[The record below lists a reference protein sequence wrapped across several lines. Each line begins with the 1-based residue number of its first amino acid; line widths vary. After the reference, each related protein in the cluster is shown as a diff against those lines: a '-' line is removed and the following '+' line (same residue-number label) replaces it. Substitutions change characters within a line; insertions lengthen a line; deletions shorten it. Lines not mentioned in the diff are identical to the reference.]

1 VIRINEKGEAMQATI
16 ETLKLRGVG
25 PAPAM
30 QFEFGPRLNLFTG
43 DNGLGKTFLLDVA
56 WWALTRTWAGNPALP
71 FDQKRTSEIEFSLRG
86 VSDSTTL
93 KTVFDAS
100 VQAWKFPQ
108 GRPVKTG
115 LVIYARV
122 DGGFSVWDPAR
133 NYWRP
138 RNSEQST
145 DDEIQPEPFHFSTE
159 TLWNGL
165 EKEDGKVIC
174 NGLLRDWVS
183 WQLKQNK
190 AFKSLDKVLAGLKPE
205 EFDVWE
211 IGEPERFS
219 PDDVRDIPT
228 LKLPYG
234 RIPVTHAS
242 AGVRRILSFA
252 YLLVWALSEHR
263 EAARLRKESP
273 TDRLI
278 VLFDE
283 VESHLHPRWQRL
295 FLPALID
302 ILCGEGAI
310 SNRQLLVS
318 THSPLVAA
326 SVETK
331 FEKSLDRLFT
341 FDLEGSTVSAREIPW
356 AKQGD
361 VVNWLVS
368 DSFGLRQ
375 ARSKDAEEA
384 IETAEKWM
392 REDYE
397 NLTKG
402 MQTEGEIH
410 QELLRVLADHDTF
423 WPRWIV
429 GREAHQE

>member
-1 VIRINEKGEAMQATI
+1 
-16 ETLKLRGVG
+16 
-25 PAPAM
+25 
-30 QFEFGPRLNLFTG
+30 
-43 DNGLGKTFLLDVA
+43 
-56 WWALTRTWAGNPALP
+56 
-71 FDQKRTSEIEFSLRG
+71 
-86 VSDSTTL
+86 
-93 KTVFDAS
+93 
-100 VQAWKFPQ
+100 
-108 GRPVKTG
+108 
-115 LVIYARV
+115 
-122 DGGFSVWDPAR
+122 VWDPAR

>member
-1 VIRINEKGEAMQATI
+1 MKATI
-16 ETLKLRGVG
+16 EKLKLKGVG

-43 DNGLGKTFLLDVA
+43 DNGLGKTFLLDVV

-71 FDQKRTSEIEFSLRG
+71 LSQEGTSKIEFSQRDT
-86 VSDSTTL
+86 SDIISI

-100 VQAWKFPQ
+100 VQTWKFSKE
-108 GRPVKTG
+108 RPIKPG

-133 NYWRP
+133 NRRRP
-138 RNSEQST
+138 QVSEQST
-145 DDEIQPEPFHFSTE
+145 DEEIRPEPFHFSME

-165 EKEDGKVIC
+165 EREDGKVIC

-183 WQLKQNK
+183 WQLKKNK
-190 AFKSLDKVLAGLKPE
+190 NFKSLDKVLAKLKPE
-205 EFDVWE
+205 EIDVWQ
-211 IGEPERFS
+211 IDEPGRFS

-242 AGVRRILSFA
+242 AGVRRILGLS
-252 YLLVWALSEHR
+252 YLLVWALFEHR
-263 EAARLRKESP
+263 EAAKLRKEKP
-273 TDRLI
+273 TDRLT

-283 VESHLHPRWQRL
+283 IEAHLHPRWQRL
-295 FLPALID
+295 FLPTLID
-302 ILCGEGAI
+302 VLSGEGAV
-310 SNRQLLVS
+310 SHRQLLVA
-318 THSPLVAA
+318 THSPLVTA
-326 SVETK
+326 SMETK
-331 FEKSLDRLFT
+331 FDAILDRLFAL
-341 FDLEGSTVSAREIPW
+341 DLKGSTVSAVEIPW
-356 AKQGD
+356 VKQGD

-384 IETAEKWM
+384 VETAEKWM
-392 REDYE
+392 RGDHE
-397 NLTKG
+397 NLPED
-402 MQTEGEIH
+402 MQTEEEIH
-410 QELLRVLADHDTF
+410 QELLRVLADHDPF

-429 GREAHQE
+429 QREAHQE

>member
-1 VIRINEKGEAMQATI
+1 MIIC
-16 ETLKLRGVG
+16 
-25 PAPAM
+25 PYY
-30 QFEFGPRLNLFTG
+30 
-43 DNGLGKTFLLDVA
+43 
-56 WWALTRTWAGNPALP
+56 
-71 FDQKRTSEIEFSLRG
+71 
-86 VSDSTTL
+86 L

-100 VQAWKFPQ
+100 VQTWKFSKE
-108 GRPVKTG
+108 RPIKPG

-133 NYWRP
+133 NRRRP
-138 RNSEQST
+138 QVSEQST
-145 DDEIQPEPFHFSTE
+145 DEEIRPEPYHFSME

-165 EKEDGKVIC
+165 ERGDGKVIC

-183 WQLKQNK
+183 WQLKKNK
-190 AFKSLDKVLAGLKPE
+190 NFKSLGKVMAKLKPE
-205 EFDVWE
+205 EFDVWQ
-211 IGEPERFS
+211 IDEPVRFS

-228 LKLPYG
+228 LKVPYG

-242 AGVRRILSFA
+242 AGVRRILSLS
-252 YLLVWALSEHR
+252 YLLVWALFEHR
-263 EAARLRKESP
+263 EAAKLRKENP

-283 VESHLHPRWQRL
+283 IEAHLHPRWQRL

-302 ILCGEGAI
+302 VLSGEGAV
-310 SNRQLLVS
+310 SHRQLLVA
-318 THSPLVAA
+318 THSPLVTA
-326 SVETK
+326 SMETK
-331 FEKSLDRLFT
+331 FDGTLDRLFA
-341 FDLEGSTVSAREIPW
+341 FDLEGSTVSAVEIPW
-356 AKQGD
+356 VKQGD

-392 REDYE
+392 RGDHE
-397 NLTKG
+397 NLPEG
-402 MQTEGEIH
+402 MQTEGAIH
-410 QELLRVLADHDTF
+410 QELLRVLPDHDNF

-429 GREAHQE
+429 RREAHQE

>member
-1 VIRINEKGEAMQATI
+1 MQATI
-16 ETLKLRGVG
+16 EKVKLAGVG
-25 PAPAM
+25 PASVM
-30 QFEFGPRLNLFTG
+30 KFEFGTRLNLFTG
-43 DNGLGKTFLLDVA
+43 DNGLGKTFLLDVV

-71 FDQKRTSEIEFSLRG
+71 FDHEGTSEIEFSLRG
-86 VSDSTTL
+86 VSDSTSI
-93 KTVFDAS
+93 KTVFDALT
-100 VQAWKFPQ
+100 QTWKFPK
-108 GRPVKTG
+108 GRPVKPG

-138 RNSEQST
+138 QTSEQSQ
-145 DDEIQPEPFHFSTE
+145 DDEIRPEPFHFSTE

-165 EKEDGKVIC
+165 EKDGKAIC

-183 WQLKQNK
+183 WQLK
-190 AFKSLDKVLAGLKPE
+190 KSKEFRNLGNVLANLKPE
-205 EFDVWE
+205 EFDTWE
-211 IGEPERFS
+211 IGEPGRFS

-228 LKLPYG
+228 LVLPYG
-234 RIPVTHAS
+234 RIPITHAS
-242 AGVRRILSFA
+242 AGVRRILGFA

-263 EAARLRKESP
+263 EAAILRKESP

-283 VESHLHPRWQRL
+283 VECHLHPRWQRL

-302 ILCGEGAI
+302 VLSGEGAV

-318 THSPLVAA
+318 THSPLVTA

-331 FEKSLDRLFT
+331 FDESLDKLFT
-341 FDLEGSTVSAREIPW
+341 FDLEGSSISAREIPW

-368 DSFGLRQ
+368 EAFGLQQ
-375 ARSKDAEEA
+375 ARSKDAEIA
-384 IETAEKWM
+384 VETAEKWM
-392 REDYE
+392 RGEHD
-397 NLTKG
+397 NLPEALQSEEK
-402 MQTEGEIH
+402 IH
-410 QELLRVLADHDTF
+410 GELLRVLADHDPF

-429 GREAHQE
+429 RREAHQE